1 MVSLSM
7 VSPSIKS
14 HPELVLPLAYLKY
27 LKYLKTKGSLV
38 VPFKNHTVEERHYEP
53 L

>member
-27 LKYLKTKGSLV
+27 LKTKGSLV